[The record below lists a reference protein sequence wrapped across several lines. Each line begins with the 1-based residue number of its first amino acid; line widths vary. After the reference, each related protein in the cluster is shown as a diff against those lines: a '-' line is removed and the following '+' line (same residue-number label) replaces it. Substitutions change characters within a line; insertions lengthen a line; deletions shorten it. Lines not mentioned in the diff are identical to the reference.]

1 MRSEKLLPIAFLAVL
16 PALAGV
22 DGTVTNQTTGK
33 PAVATVTLYKLGE
46 AGMESM
52 ETVKSAA
59 DGKFTITM
67 DLKGPRLIQTAFEG
81 VTYNHML
88 PPGAPSTGV
97 ALDVYNASKQPGGAK
112 VIRHGVLLEPSEKEM
127 VVREIYF
134 WENNGKTAYNDPDGG
149 TLKFFLPPGVIG
161 KVEVNATAPQGM
173 PIRRPADK
181 TSQANVYKVDFPIK
195 PGQSRI
201 ELTYTLPYTSPATF
215 VGKDLF
221 KGGAT
226 QVVVPSTVTLKG
238 DVELLGK
245 EPDTQLVMYTAKG
258 TEYKVE
264 VEGTGSLR
272 AAVGDVDGEEGGGP
286 GIDQIMPRLYS
297 KMYWVLGLALSI
309 LALTFAVQFRASVST
324 GNVAGKR

>member
-1 MRSEKLLPIAFLAVL
+1 MKPLAIVCLAAL

-22 DGTVTNQTTGK
+22 DGTVTNKTIGK
-33 PAVATVTLYKLGE
+33 PAVATVTLYKLGD

-59 DGKFTITM
+59 DGKFTITT
-67 DLKGPRLIQTAFEG
+67 DLKGPRLIQTAFDG

-97 ALDVYNASKQPGGAK
+97 ALEVYNASKQPGGARI
-112 VIRHGVLLEPSEKEM
+112 IRHGVLLEPSEKEM

-134 WENNGKTAYNDPDGG
+134 WDNSGTTAYNDPDGG
-149 TLKFFLPPGVIG
+149 TLKFFVPPEVIG
-161 KVEVNATAPQGM
+161 KIEVNGTAPQGM
-173 PIRRPADK
+173 PIRRLADK
-181 TSQANVYKVDFPIK
+181 TTQANIYKVDFPIK

-201 ELTYTLPYTSPATF
+201 ELTYTLPYTSPGTF
-215 VGKDLF
+215 TGKDLF

-226 QVVVPSTVTLKG
+226 QLVAPSTVTLKG
-238 DVELLGK
+238 DIELLGK

-258 TEYKVE
+258 ANYKVE

-272 AAVGDVDGEEGGGP
+272 AAAGDGDEGGGP
-286 GIDQIMPRLYS
+286 GIESIMPRLYS
-297 KMYWVLGLALSI
+297 KMYWVLGLAMTI
-309 LALTFAVQFRASVST
+309 LALSFALQFRASVSS
-324 GNVAGKR
+324 GSGAGRR